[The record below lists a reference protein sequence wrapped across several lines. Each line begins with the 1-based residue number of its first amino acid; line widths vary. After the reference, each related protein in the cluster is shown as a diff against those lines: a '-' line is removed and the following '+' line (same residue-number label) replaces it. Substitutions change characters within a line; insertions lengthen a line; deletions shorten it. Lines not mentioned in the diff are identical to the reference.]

1 MKISLRIAEFDDS
14 ESIAELSTQLG
25 YGKYAPG
32 TKGRLKTILNNTDH
46 CVFVAISEGQIIG
59 WIHGFYSFRIESD
72 FFIEI
77 GGLVVDKNFRNKR
90 VGARLVD
97 KVTEWAKTKSCK
109 KIRVRCNVIREE
121 SHLFYEKIG
130 FETNKEQKIFD
141 KYLK

>member
-25 YGKYAPG
+25 YGKYALE

-46 CVFVAISEGQIIG
+46 CVFVAISEGKIIG

-77 GGLVVDKNFRNKR
+77 GG
-90 VGARLVD
+90 
-97 KVTEWAKTKSCK
+97 
-109 KIRVRCNVIREE
+109 
-121 SHLFYEKIG
+121 
-130 FETNKEQKIFD
+130 
-141 KYLK
+141 